1 MLTTCLWSHDNN
13 ALEMA
18 EFYTSTFPDSRI
30 TTTWLY
36 DEPNSHLPGSK
47 KWDIMIVEFEL
58 IGVPFA
64 TLNGW
69 PYFHID
75 PSISFFVSSS
85 DKAEISKLWERL
97 SAWGE
102 SLMNLDIYP
111 WSEWYGWVE
120 DKYGVS
126 WQLLYTEKTLAQRI
140 APCLS
145 FTQGKVGKAEEAV
158 NYYTSVF
165 ADSGVNILS
174 RNEKWEGGVEWLI
187 KHAQFHIGDFVM
199 SAMDAVGPHTF
210 DFSCA
215 VSFMVPCQD
224 QAELDYYYEKLSAVK
239 EAEMCGWVADKYG
252 VSWQLIPKNFTDYM
266 KSDDAEKK
274 WRLMK
279 ALMQMKRLNF
289 TKIDEA
295 YKM

>member
-1 MLTTCLWSHDNN
+1 
-13 ALEMA
+13 MA
-18 EFYTSTFPDSRI
+18 EFYTSIFSDSKI
-30 TTTWLY
+30 TTKWLY
-36 DEPNSHLPGSK
+36 DEPNEHLPGSK
-47 KWDIMIVEFEL
+47 KGDIMIVEFEL
-58 IGVPFA
+58 MNIPFA
-64 TLNGW
+64 TLNGG

-85 DKAEISKLWERL
+85 DKAEISKLWESL
-97 SAWGE
+97 SEWGK
-102 SLMNLDIYP
+102 SLMSLDTYS

-126 WQLLYTEKTLAQRI
+126 WQLFYIEKTLPQRI

-145 FTQGKVGKAEEAV
+145 FTQGRVGKAEEAV
-158 NYYTSVF
+158 KHYTSVF

-174 RNEKWEGGVEWLI
+174 RYEKGEGGIEWLI

-215 VSFMVPCQD
+215 VSFMVHCKD
-224 QAELDYYYEKLSAVK
+224 EEALEYYYAKLSALP

-252 VSWQLIPKNFTDYM
+252 VSWQLIPKNFTEYM
-266 KSDDAEKK
+266 ESDDTEKK
-274 WRLMK
+274 WKLMK
-279 ALMQMKRLNF
+279 ALMQMKRLSWDA
-289 TKIDEA
+289 IEMA
-295 YKM
+295 YNS